1 MTFTEKVKTINKKI
15 KHNKAQYNLGK
26 QTARIWALS
35 SVNAGK
41 YEFLTGED
49 VLPERPVRKRFEY
62 LPLGSDLRKQTEVQ
76 TISRIRQGLWIWS
89 KERW

>member
-62 LPLGSDLRKQTEVQ
+62 LPLGSDLRKQTDSANN
-76 TISRIRQGLWIWS
+76 T
-89 KERW
+89 KN